1 MEKFVLEAQV
11 RNQTGK
17 KVKFLRKEGLIP
29 AVIYGREIETLPISL
44 NKRETTL
51 LFNKISGSTILIIK
65 VDGKEHS
72 TLVRE
77 VQRDYIKN
85 ELLHVDF
92 QAVSLKEK
100 LRTHVSLT
108 LVGKAPVLENFDALI
123 VSGIDQ
129 IEVECLPEDL
139 VDTIEVDIS
148 SLTEIGSAIYVK
160 DLAKLANVEIL
171 TDLEELVAVANA
183 VKEEVEPVVEEAVVE
198 EGALAE
204 PEVIEKGKIEEPE
217 EE

>member
-1 MEKFVLEAQV
+1 MDKIVIDAQV
-11 RNQTGK
+11 RTQTGK
-17 KVKFLRKEGLIP
+17 KVKFLRKEGFIP
-29 AVIYGREIETLPISL
+29 AVIYGRDIDTLPISL
-44 NKRETTL
+44 KKRETTL
-51 LFNKISGSTILIIK
+51 LFGKISGSTILTIL
-65 VDGKEHS
+65 VDGKEHA

-108 LVGKAPVLENFDALI
+108 LTGKAPVLENFDATI

-129 IEVECLPEDL
+129 IEVECLPQDL

-148 SLTEIGSAIYVK
+148 SLAEIGDAIYVK
-160 DLAKLANVEIL
+160 DLPKLANVEVL
-171 TDLEELVAVANA
+171 TDMEELVAVANA
-183 VKEEVEPVVEEAVVE
+183 VKEEVEPEVEEAAAV
-198 EGALAE
+198 EGAEAE
-204 PEVIEKGKIEEPE
+204 PEVIEKGKAEEAE

>member
-1 MEKFVLEAQV
+1 MDKIVLEAQL
-11 RNQTGK
+11 RTQTGK
-17 KVKFLRKEGLIP
+17 KVKFLRKEGFIP
-29 AVIYGREIETLPISL
+29 AVIYGRDIETLPISL
-44 NKRETTL
+44 KNRETTL
-51 LFNKISGSTILIIK
+51 LFNKISGSTILTIQ
-65 VDGKEHS
+65 VDGKEHA

-92 QAVSLKEK
+92 LAVSLKEK

-108 LVGKAPVLENFDALI
+108 LIGKAPVLENYDALI

-129 IEVECLPEDL
+129 VEVECLPQDL

-148 SLTEIGSAIYVK
+148 ALAEIGDAIYVK
-160 DLAKLANVEIL
+160 DLPKLANVEIL

-183 VKEEVEPVVEEAVVE
+183 VKEEVEPEVEEAAAVE
-198 EGALAE
+198 GTGVE
-204 PEVIEKGKIEEPE
+204 PEVIEKGKTEDSAEE
-217 EE
+217 